1 MALQTLEGDLIPMR
15 PAKETLTRYA
25 VLLLGAA
32 ILSFGL
38 FNVHSQSG
46 VTEGGVLGTTLL
58 LHHWFGIS
66 PGVSEFVID
75 VICYALGFR
84 FLGKAFFKYAIAAS
98 AGFACFYML
107 WERVGPV
114 LPDLSGQPLIAA
126 LLGGVFVGVGV
137 GLVVRAGGASGGDD
151 VLALEGAPPGTQPEQ
166 QVLDAL
172 GEEELTA
179 MILDLREP
187 YRTPCRLVL
196 LEQHTMAEAAQLCG
210 RPPKTVEAQIYR
222 AKKMLAQQILQR
234 ENDGKECVHGTV

>member
-84 FLGKAFFKYAIAAS
+84 FLGKAFFKYAISAS

-114 LPDLSGQPLIAA
+114 PRCWAECSWALAWA
-126 LLGGVFVGVGV
+126 LLY
-137 GLVVRAGGASGGDD
+137 VRAARP
-151 VLALEGAPPGTQPEQ
+151 AA
-166 QVLDAL
+166 
-172 GEEELTA
+172 
-179 MILDLREP
+179 
-187 YRTPCRLVL
+187 
-196 LEQHTMAEAAQLCG
+196 TMCW
-210 RPPKTVEAQIYR
+210 R
-222 AKKMLAQQILQR
+222 
-234 ENDGKECVHGTV
+234 CC

>member
-1 MALQTLEGDLIPMR
+1 MPHSPLVYLPDGTLYNGADRPGLSASVSVWTENQYLVNQGVLRYALQVE
-15 PAKETLTRYA
+15 YA
-25 VLLLGAA
+25 DTMLG
-32 ILSFGL
+32 
-38 FNVHSQSG
+38 
-46 VTEGGVLGTTLL
+46 
-58 LHHWFGIS
+58 
-66 PGVSEFVID
+66 
-75 VICYALGFR
+75 
-84 FLGKAFFKYAIAAS
+84 
-98 AGFACFYML
+98 
-107 WERVGPV
+107 
-114 LPDLSGQPLIAA
+114 
-126 LLGGVFVGVGV
+126 
-137 GLVVRAGGASGGDD
+137 
-151 VLALEGAPPGTQPEQ
+151 

>member
-15 PAKETLTRYA
+15 PAKEPLTRYA

-98 AGFACFYML
+98 ASFACFYML

-126 LLGGVFVGVGV
+126 LLGGVFVGC
-137 GLVVRAGGASGGDD
+137 LLYTS
-151 VLALEGAPPGTQPEQ
+151 
-166 QVLDAL
+166 DAAD
-172 GEEELTA
+172 EL
-179 MILDLREP
+179 
-187 YRTPCRLVL
+187 
-196 LEQHTMAEAAQLCG
+196 
-210 RPPKTVEAQIYR
+210 
-222 AKKMLAQQILQR
+222 
-234 ENDGKECVHGTV
+234 

>member
-1 MALQTLEGDLIPMR
+1 MTAARPGLKNSGWHASLPTRQRTICAAHGCRRVNIP
-15 PAKETLTRYA
+15 
-25 VLLLGAA
+25 
-32 ILSFGL
+32 
-38 FNVHSQSG
+38 
-46 VTEGGVLGTTLL
+46 
-58 LHHWFGIS
+58 
-66 PGVSEFVID
+66 
-75 VICYALGFR
+75 
-84 FLGKAFFKYAIAAS
+84 
-98 AGFACFYML
+98 
-107 WERVGPV
+107 
-114 LPDLSGQPLIAA
+114 
-126 LLGGVFVGVGV
+126 
-137 GLVVRAGGASGGDD
+137 GDD

-222 AKKMLAQQILQR
+222 AKKMLAQQILQC

>member
-1 MALQTLEGDLIPMR
+1 MR
-15 PAKETLTRYA
+15 PAKEILTRYA

-114 LPDLSGQPLIAA
+114 LPDLSGQPLTPRRWAECSWALAWA
-126 LLGGVFVGVGV
+126 LLS
-137 GLVVRAGGASGGDD
+137 VRAARP
-151 VLALEGAPPGTQPEQ
+151 AA
-166 QVLDAL
+166 
-172 GEEELTA
+172 
-179 MILDLREP
+179 
-187 YRTPCRLVL
+187 
-196 LEQHTMAEAAQLCG
+196 TMCW
-210 RPPKTVEAQIYR
+210 R
-222 AKKMLAQQILQR
+222 
-234 ENDGKECVHGTV
+234 CC

>member
-151 VLALEGAPPGTQPEQ
+151 VKSFYALWSEKRPSLSLSIHEDE
-166 QVLDAL
+166 LDR
-172 GEEELTA
+172 
-179 MILDLREP
+179 ID
-187 YRTPCRLVL
+187 
-196 LEQHTMAEAAQLCG
+196 EAAADLYG
-210 RPPKTVEAQIYR
+210 AAQSGDFETYCAAR
-222 AKKMLAQQILQR
+222 ERLMAFLPTLA
-234 ENDGKECVHGTV
+234 DGEKPSFRRVF

>member
-151 VLALEGAPPGTQPEQ
+151 VLALLLNKFTKLTLSKSYFGRAHRILIHYGDAVLVPHRAHPAYRRAVRGGGAGSIGRKTKNGRG
-166 QVLDAL
+166 L
-172 GEEELTA
+172 LTA
-179 MILDLREP
+179 SIF
-187 YRTPCRLVL
+187 
-196 LEQHTMAEAAQLCG
+196 G
-210 RPPKTVEAQIYR
+210 
-222 AKKMLAQQILQR
+222 
-234 ENDGKECVHGTV
+234 

>member
-1 MALQTLEGDLIPMR
+1 M
-15 PAKETLTRYA
+15 
-25 VLLLGAA
+25 LLLGAA

-126 LLGGVFVGVGV
+126 LLG
-137 GLVVRAGGASGGDD
+137 LVVRAGGASGGDD
-151 VLALEGAPPGTQPEQ
+151 VLALLLNKFTKLTLSKSYFMTDAIVLALSLTYIPAGRIVFSFITVTLSSFLIERIQRIGAPCAAAEQ
-166 QVLDAL
+166 GA
-172 GEEELTA
+172 
-179 MILDLREP
+179 
-187 YRTPCRLVL
+187 
-196 LEQHTMAEAAQLCG
+196 
-210 RPPKTVEAQIYR
+210 
-222 AKKMLAQQILQR
+222 
-234 ENDGKECVHGTV
+234 